1 MEALVR
7 HLVEPL
13 VKHPEGV
20 ALRVVE
26 GEASIILELSV
37 DPADRAL
44 FTEEDGRVLRHVR
57 TVLSAAAGSKKATID
72 LQDAGKAD
80 DAGEAEE

>member
-13 VKHPEGV
+13 VKHPEGIS
-20 ALRVVE
+20 LRVVE

-37 DPADRAL
+37 DPDDRPL
-44 FTEEDGRVLRHVR
+44 FLQDDGRVLRHVR
-57 TVLSAAAGSKKATID
+57 TILSAAAGSRKATID

-80 DAGEAEE
+80 AGGAEE